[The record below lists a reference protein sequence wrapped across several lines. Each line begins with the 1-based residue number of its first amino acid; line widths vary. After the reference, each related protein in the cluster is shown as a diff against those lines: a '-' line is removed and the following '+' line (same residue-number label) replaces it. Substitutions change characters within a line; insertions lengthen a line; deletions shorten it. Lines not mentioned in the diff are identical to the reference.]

1 MRKSTLFEKHV
12 IEMASVLNFGYGFA
26 IFRRLLLDEVHI
38 LWAANTTGVTWIVAF
53 PHYIETSLQQACSD
67 WEIKSVKNCGIDLR
81 HFYRNGPDHFLIC
94 IFDTKYAHRMQVMS
108 PLSEISTDYETY
120 ALMLRWITYFFYK
133 QLQKFLW
140 NQTLTLI
147 LYRRCFIQFQMLFT
161 CLSCLLKISY

>member
-1 MRKSTLFEKHV
+1 MISK
-12 IEMASVLNFGYGFA
+12 FA
-26 IFRRLLLDEVHI
+26 
-38 LWAANTTGVTWIVAF
+38 
-53 PHYIETSLQQACSD
+53 
-67 WEIKSVKNCGIDLR
+67 NCTCFFIIR
-81 HFYRNGPDHFLIC
+81 HFYQNGPDQFLIC

-120 ALMLRWITYFFYK
+120 ALMLGWITYFFYK

-161 CLSCLLKISY
+161 CSSCLLKTILFLIKLMAGNNSRSPIVDRTNIALDQFDYNKHFGSNFEMNCGS